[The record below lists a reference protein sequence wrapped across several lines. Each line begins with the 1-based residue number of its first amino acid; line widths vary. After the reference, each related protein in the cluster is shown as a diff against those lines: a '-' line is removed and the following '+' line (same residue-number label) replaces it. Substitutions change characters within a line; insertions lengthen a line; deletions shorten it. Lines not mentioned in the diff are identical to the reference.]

1 MEGQVYSTCA
11 SPCTFTCDNVNEL
24 VCITLCTT
32 GCDCP
37 GGRVIDT
44 ELNKCV
50 AVNECPNMFICLQG
64 LMQAPL
70 YTIAQIML
78 SFVMQF
84 FCMSHMHTTWFCRI
98 LLSWQW

>member
-24 VCITLCTT
+24 GCIALCTT

-44 ELNKCV
+44 EINKCV
-50 AVNECPNMFICLQG
+50 LIEECPNINNGKCSLHKCLNAMPQHVYLLAG
-64 LMQAPL
+64 TNAG
-70 YTIAQIML
+70 
-78 SFVMQF
+78 SFVYN
-84 FCMSHMHTTWFCRI
+84 CTT
-98 LLSWQW
+98 

>member
-11 SPCTFTCDNVNEL
+11 RPCTFTCDNVNEL
-24 VCITLCTT
+24 GCITVCTT

-78 SFVMQF
+78 SFVMQL
-84 FCMSHMHTTWFCRI
+84 FCVSHMHTTWFCRI